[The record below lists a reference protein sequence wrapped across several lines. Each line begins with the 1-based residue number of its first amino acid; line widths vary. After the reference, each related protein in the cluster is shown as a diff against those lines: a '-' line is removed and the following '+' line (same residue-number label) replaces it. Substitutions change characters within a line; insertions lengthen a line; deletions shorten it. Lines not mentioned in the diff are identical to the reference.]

1 MLSLIVDY
9 EILEMENSLFLAIH
23 FPQETTPVN
32 ITCSV
37 LFEKGV
43 CIIMPTQIPMKG
55 QSIRFTGQMVTFR
68 ALAADTDGKFTLFEC
83 RVAPQ
88 QGALPHIEH
97 NVDEA
102 FLVRE
107 GTFTIQV
114 EEQQQQCGPGDFVF
128 VPKLVPHAFRNTGA
142 EVGCLLILTIPG
154 GFHERF
160 FAEIG
165 ELTSDPEGPLP
176 TEPLDVEKVLA
187 AGRRY
192 GIELLPPSS

>member
-1 MLSLIVDY
+1 LY
-9 EILEMENSLFLAIH
+9 
-23 FPQETTPVN
+23 TPN
-32 ITCSV
+32 IGDGKLT
-37 LFEKGV
+37 FEKGV
-43 CIIMPTQIPMKG
+43 VTIMPTQTPMKG
-55 QSIRFTGQMVTFR
+55 QSFRFTGQMVTFR
-68 ALAADTDGKFTLFEC
+68 ALAADTNGKFTLFEC

-88 QGALPHIEH
+88 QGALPHIER

-107 GTFTIQV
+107 GTFMIQI
-114 EEQQQQCGPGDFVF
+114 EDQQQQCGPGDFVF
-128 VPKLVPHAFRNTGA
+128 VPKLVPHAFHNIGS
-142 EVGCLLILTIPG
+142 EVGRLLILTIPG

-165 ELTSDPEGPLP
+165 ELSIDAEGPLP

-192 GIELLPPSS
+192 GIEVLPPASEQKG

>member
-1 MLSLIVDY
+1 MS
-9 EILEMENSLFLAIH
+9 
-23 FPQETTPVN
+23 
-32 ITCSV
+32 
-37 LFEKGV
+37 
-43 CIIMPTQIPMKG
+43 TQTPMKG
-55 QSIRFTGQMVTFR
+55 QSIQFTGQMVTFR
-68 ALAADTDGKFTLFEC
+68 ALAADTDGKFTLFDC

-88 QGALPHIEH
+88 QGALPHIER
-97 NVDEA
+97 NMDEA

-107 GTFTIQV
+107 GTFAIQV
-114 EEQQQQCGPGDFVF
+114 EEHQQHLGPGGFVF
-128 VPKLVPHAFRNTGA
+128 VPKRKPHSFLNNGTAIGR
-142 EVGCLLILTIPG
+142 LLILTMPG

-192 GIELLPPSS
+192 GIEVLPPSS